1 MLDVRRMRVLREVAE
16 RGSIAGAAQALA
28 FTPSAVSQQIATLER
43 EAGVALVERG
53 PRSIR
58 LTAAGRALVEHT
70 EGILASL
77 AAAEADIQAIAG
89 VRGGMLR
96 LASFPTAYATIMP
109 AAIGEFRRRHPGVEL
124 TLTEA
129 DPLLSIARLKSGEI
143 DLALLYEYDYVPLP
157 DDEAVSRE
165 PLLDDPIRILLPRGH
180 REARRRAV
188 PLDALAAERWIT
200 STARS
205 SCHEF
210 VARSCRASGFEAD
223 IGFESDDHG
232 VWQGLVAAGV
242 GVALAALAALIA
254 NQTGIGG
261 GASLL
266 GVLALLAA
274 AALHALVYV
283 LLKRDAGAISPLT
296 LNALPMGL
304 AGLLLSEDS
313 RLEHELLDAREGL
326 TVLGNLVD
334 NALDAAAAGERRPP
348 LVRVHLDDEAGAL
361 LVRVRDTGAGVPA
374 AARTAVFEPGYSTKG
389 GDGRGV
395 GLSLVRQL
403 VERRGGW
410 VEVEDASD
418 GCGAVFTAWLP
429 EAVRPDVGAPT

>member
-16 RGSIAGAAQALA
+16 RGSITAAARALS

-58 LTAAGRALVEHT
+58 LTEAGLALAEHT

-77 AAAEADIQAIAG
+77 EAAEADIQAIAG

-109 AAIGEFRRRHPGVEL
+109 ATITEFRRRHSGVEL

-129 DPLLSIARLKSGEI
+129 DPLLSITRLNSGEL

-157 DDEAVSRE
+157 EDDAVERVA
-165 PLLDDPIRILLPRGH
+165 LLDDPIRVLLPRGH
-180 REARRRAV
+180 RQARRRAV
-188 PLDALAAERWIT
+188 PLDALADDRWIT

-210 VARSCRASGFEAD
+210 VARSCRAAGFEAD

-242 GVALAALAALIA
+242 GVALAPD
-254 NQTGIGG
+254 
-261 GASLL
+261 
-266 GVLALLAA
+266 LALENLHPGVEARPV
-274 AALHALVYV
+274 ALHP
-283 LLKRDAGAISPLT
+283 LKRRVYAAYRAGGRSPAIE
-296 LNALPMGL
+296 AM
-304 AGLLLSEDS
+304 
-313 RLEHELLDAREGL
+313 LD
-326 TVLGNLVD
+326 VL
-334 NALDAAAAGERRPP
+334 
-348 LVRVHLDDEAGAL
+348 DE
-361 LVRVRDTGAGVPA
+361 T
-374 AARTAVFEPGYSTKG
+374 
-389 GDGRGV
+389 
-395 GLSLVRQL
+395 
-403 VERRGGW
+403 VERRA
-410 VEVEDASD
+410 EPQRP
-418 GCGAVFTAWLP
+418 AVPA
-429 EAVRPDVGAPT
+429 